1 MKTILLVDDD
11 SFIRQLLAK
20 LFQKNGFSVAEAD
33 GVWSAKQFLETDQAE
48 LVCSDLNMPDGN
60 GFELYNYNYV
70 HQNYPNIGFMLLTND
85 LRLSVC
91 NKANEYGIPIE
102 AKNSSVLI
110 EKIAKQ
116 LNTGS
121 PYEKQGRN
129 P

>member
-1 MKTILLVDDD
+1 
-11 SFIRQLLAK
+11 
-20 LFQKNGFSVAEAD
+20 
-33 GVWSAKQFLETDQAE
+33 
-48 LVCSDLNMPDGN
+48 MPDGN
-60 GFELYNYNYV
+60 GFELYNYV
-70 HQNYPNIGFMLLTND
+70 HQNYPDIGFMLLTND